1 MAIDLTDQQRAFL
14 DEAHYAVLGTL
25 NPDGSIQQ
33 TVVWYLCE
41 NDELVLSVGAH
52 SVKARNLRHNPTI
65 TLTIEAGARY
75 LTISGTATIEPPH
88 PALRLRMAAR
98 YVGADR
104 AAEWVQRRPNAER
117 VIVRIAIAR
126 VYGQGF

>member
-1 MAIDLTDQQRAFL
+1 MHLTDQQRAFL
-14 DEAHYAVLGTL
+14 EETHYAVLGTL
-25 NPDGSIQQ
+25 NADGSIQQ
-33 TVVWYLCE
+33 TVLWYMLE
-41 NDELVLSVGAH
+41 GDQLVLSIGAH
-52 SVKARNLRHNPTI
+52 SVKARNLRRNPAI

-75 LTISGTATIEPPH
+75 LTLSGTASIGPPD

-117 VIVRIAIAR
+117 ALIRITIAR
-126 VYGQGF
+126 AYGQGF